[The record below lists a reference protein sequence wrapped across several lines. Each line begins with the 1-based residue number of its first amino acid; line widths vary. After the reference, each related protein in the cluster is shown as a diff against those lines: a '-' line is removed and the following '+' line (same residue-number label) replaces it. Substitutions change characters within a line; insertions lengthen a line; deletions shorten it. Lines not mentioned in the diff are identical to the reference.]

1 MNALDVMKALGNV
14 PADMIGACMDD
25 LTAADE
31 PELPEAGTALH
42 DDLPEPVS
50 AVRSVRILRIIPAAA
65 AACLLIGVFAAVYPK
80 LRIQTPEITEP
91 PAATVT
97 TETTAQNTPETTA
110 VTVYTTAV
118 SMKTTRRTTAET
130 VNQTVNE
137 TVTDAV
143 TEKANGSGVEAATEN
158 HAVSPAVSSDA
169 PESQPPDETIR
180 TMPSQTEPYQHTEDP
195 KPVTTDAE
203 LQTAAPM
210 SVTVNSAQLTTDP
223 LQSGLPTVA
232 TTETEPVILLDKI
245 RALFQAFITE
255 ERLPARIADEAQY
268 PEFTGKIVIE
278 WDPASGIDVERQIL
292 RFTKE
297 NQIDGYLFVTH
308 RLAPGVIIGNPENS
322 SL

>member
-25 LTAADE
+25 LIAADE

-50 AVRSVRILRIIPAAA
+50 AVHSVRILRIIPAAA

-118 SMKTTRRTTAET
+118 SREATRRTTAET
-130 VNQTVNE
+130 VNQTVSE

-143 TEKANGSGVEAATEN
+143 TEKANDSGVATEI
-158 HAVSPAVSSDA
+158 HAVSSDA

-223 LQSGLPTVA
+223 LQSGFPTVA

-245 RALFQAFITE
+245 RALFETFIAE

-268 PEFTGKIVIE
+268 PEFAGKIVIE
-278 WDPASGIDVERQIL
+278 WDPASDIDVERQIL
-292 RFTKE
+292 RFAKE
-297 NQIDGYLFVTH
+297 NQIDGYLFVMH

>member
-50 AVRSVRILRIIPAAA
+50 AVRPVRILRIIPAAA

-137 TVTDAV
+137 TVTDTV
-143 TEKANGSGVEAATEN
+143 TEKANGSGVATEI
-158 HAVSPAVSSDA
+158 HAVSSDV

-223 LQSGLPTVA
+223 LQSGFPTVA

-245 RALFQAFITE
+245 RALFETFIAE
-255 ERLPARIADEAQY
+255 ERLPARIADEALY

-278 WDPASGIDVERQIL
+278 WDPASDIDVERQIL

>member
-1 MNALDVMKALGNV
+1 MKALGNV

-50 AVRSVRILRIIPAAA
+50 AVRPVRILRIIPAAA
-65 AACLLIGVFAAVYPK
+65 AVCLLIGVFAAVYPK
-80 LRIQTPEITEP
+80 LRIHTPEITEP

-118 SMKTTRRTTAET
+118 SREAARRTTAET

-143 TEKANGSGVEAATEN
+143 TEKTNGSGVTTEI
-158 HAVSPAVSSDA
+158 HAVSSDA

-180 TMPSQTEPYQHTEDP
+180 TMPSQTEPYQHTEEP

-210 SVTVNSAQLTTDP
+210 SVTVNSAQVTTDP

-245 RALFQAFITE
+245 RALFETFIAE

-268 PEFTGKIVIE
+268 PEFAGKIVIE
-278 WDPASGIDVERQIL
+278 WDPASDIDVERQIL

-308 RLAPGVIIGNPENS
+308 RLAPGVIIGDPENS

>member
-118 SMKTTRRTTAET
+118 SREATRRTTAET
-130 VNQTVNE
+130 VNQIVNE

-143 TEKANGSGVEAATEN
+143 TEKANGSGVATATEK
-158 HAVSPAVSSDA
+158 HAVSSDA

-210 SVTVNSAQLTTDP
+210 SVTVNSAQVTTDP
-223 LQSGLPTVA
+223 LQSGFPTVA

-245 RALFQAFITE
+245 RALFEAFIAE

-268 PEFTGKIVIE
+268 PEFAGKIVIE
-278 WDPASGIDVERQIL
+278 WDPASDIDVERQIL